1 MKRVDGSC
9 VEPTIFFFFVFFITV
24 CFLLLSFFFQPTD
37 RNNIMNLED
46 IKTLEKYQSSKINRE
61 EDSEDEDELFA
72 SLENE
77 MDEDLS
83 KYRESRIQQLSQEF
97 KSINQLESVGSLQE
111 FTNEKEL
118 MDQIVQRKDCLVHFY
133 QPEFKNCIKM
143 NQVLNLLAQNFP
155 LLPIFTITVENCPF
169 LVSKLNLKVLPC
181 VIAYKSGSEYD
192 RLVGFEKLGNSLTY
206 DKLEHYLYNLN
217 IIQRKSINRTTI
229 STSINADHDDDDYE
243 SDLDI

>member
-1 MKRVDGSC
+1 MPPSSLITTPEDQEN
-9 VEPTIFFFFVFFITV
+9 VEQQQILMELTMISATV
-24 CFLLLSFFFQPTD
+24 QEINDNLVKLIEVSKDPK
-37 RNNIMNLED
+37 NIQR
-46 IKTLEKYQSSKINRE
+46 IKE